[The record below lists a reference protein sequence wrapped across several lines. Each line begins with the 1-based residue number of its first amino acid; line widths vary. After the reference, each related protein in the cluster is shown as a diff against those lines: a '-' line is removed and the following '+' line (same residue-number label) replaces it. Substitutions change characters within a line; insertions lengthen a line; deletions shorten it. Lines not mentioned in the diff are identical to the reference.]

1 MLLNEE
7 QELEQDALFAQLGIP
22 PPPRPDVKT
31 KNAKMLEAL
40 RALVATSHAPEWQG
54 PEETPNFRSQNDP
67 DADRRRILAGGQKQ
81 WDAPTSRSIL
91 DGIDPMLGPTRARE
105 VKRTIDDHLRSQ
117 LTSSPP
123 RQGVTPS
130 GTIQLPPQAGMFGA
144 SAPFPAMVSGVVSKL
159 FDDPTDIKGAV
170 IEGMG
175 RGAVA
180 PYQDDVP
187 TVSGEFKQRGYDPG
201 MVGGFLL
208 DAVTDPSSWT
218 PNGSGAAAHAGGAVA
233 MGAPLLLKKLL
244 GRGAKAGAGAVA
256 DMGDNVG
263 DDVVRLGDDI
273 ADNFDDEAEE
283 LIKGSAGWFPRDIK
297 MTLDELSAGM
307 RDQQRAQWVAAGK
320 DPKKFGPRIS
330 EIQTAIKNII
340 RNDISKGDPREAE
353 RLIDGYY
360 TTALPSNYRGVNFDE
375 RRPVVDLMQSDGAGG
390 VQFDGTTKQRL
401 ELAFEQGTKRS
412 EKEQWGDSRWLY
424 HLSDGDPKVAVQIT
438 RLLGAFSPGQK
449 TDANTLNAIEA
460 FLRSMRGESADDILG
475 HKVPD
480 PGRPGKM
487 MREGATLSTGHPRPG
502 TVDDNLQRAI
512 QLGRIFNAKVEAL
525 AGAELGLH
533 QDIPIDLWLMRAIG
547 ASSDSTPGDGA
558 YRLISAAM
566 AKEAALKNQN
576 PFEYMAKVWMGMQDI
591 VGTPTPSFA
600 ESAAHIRLPGNV
612 KAPGVADEVLENMD
626 YHGAGV
632 KDRSLPGARSP
643 IATNPQMP
651 FSEWEQAAK
660 DLFLQGK
667 KSDVLGKKTIVQN
680 PNPVTLEDFQQGSQD
695 ANRLESMMRGA
706 QRPGSVITNIALE
719 AAPGAKSGVGLSYP
733 LSAQADKEKR
743 DRSLLGSLLDK
754 ATGKARS
761 AEALYPG
768 RTAPPIEG
776 QGHWPTPQGIERNL
790 LNAIPI
796 EMQTTPDGRK
806 LDTYELLKALA
817 LTKHYGIAL
826 GQDAVPATA
835 VQFADIGK
843 KPNVL
848 RTWPSA
854 GEKMPRAGQQLS
866 QGMPSGVDVIQH
878 RDTGADFFKSS
889 GKPLTVAER
898 KTIKQA
904 ATGVM
909 TPKGQRGAGARA
921 GRNIAGDAGYVMPQ
935 WGAEGSRQATTDLL
949 KTLRKLT
956 SADLGALDAG
966 MRVDAANVLRRLKK
980 DSNTS
985 AAQLN
990 YLKIVATSGVD
1001 GLKKALKDPN
1011 QLVPVLA
1018 MLGLGS
1024 TLVSRQSE
1032 LEPDE
1037 Q

>member
-7 QELEQDALFAQLGIP
+7 QELEQDALLAQLGIQ

-40 RALVATSHAPEWQG
+40 RALV
-54 PEETPNFRSQNDP
+54 D
-67 DADRRRILAGGQKQ
+67 AGGQKQ

-91 DGIDPMLGPTRARE
+91 DGIDPMMGPTRGRE
-105 VKRTIDDHLRSQ
+105 VKRTVDDHLRS
-117 LTSSPP
+117 LVASSSP

-130 GTIQLPPQAGMFGA
+130 GTIQLPPKANMFGA
-144 SAPFPAMVSGVVSKL
+144 SAPFPAMVSGVMSKL
-159 FDDPTDIKGAV
+159 WDDPTDLKGAV

-218 PNGSGAAAHAGGAVA
+218 PNGGGAAAHAGGAVA
-233 MGAPLLLKKLL
+233 MGVPLAMKKLL
-244 GRGAKAGAGAVA
+244 GRGAKAGAGALA

-307 RDQQRAQWVAAGK
+307 RDQQRAEWVAAGK

-375 RRPVVDLMQSDGAGG
+375 RRPVVDLMQPDGAGG

-401 ELAFEQGTKRS
+401 ALAFEQGTKRS

-480 PGRPGKM
+480 PGRPGKK

-612 KAPGVADEVLENMD
+612 KALGVADEVLGNMD

-660 DLFLQGK
+660 DLFMQGK

-680 PNPVTLEDFQQGSQD
+680 PNPVTLEGFQQDAQD
-695 ANRLESMMRGA
+695 SNRLDSMMRGA

-719 AAPGAKSGVGLSYP
+719 AAPGAKSGVGRSYP

-754 ATGKARS
+754 ATGKSRS

-889 GKPLTVAER
+889 GKPLTVSER
-898 KTIKQA
+898 DTIEQV

-935 WGAEGSRQATTDLL
+935 WGAEGSRQATKDLL

-966 MRVDAANVLRRLKK
+966 MRVDAANVLRRVKK

-985 AAQLN
+985 AAHLN
-990 YLKIVATSGVD
+990 YLKILSTSGVD

-1011 QLVPVLA
+1011 QLLPVLA
-1018 MLGLGS
+1018 MLGMGS
-1024 TLVSRQSE
+1024 TLASRQSG